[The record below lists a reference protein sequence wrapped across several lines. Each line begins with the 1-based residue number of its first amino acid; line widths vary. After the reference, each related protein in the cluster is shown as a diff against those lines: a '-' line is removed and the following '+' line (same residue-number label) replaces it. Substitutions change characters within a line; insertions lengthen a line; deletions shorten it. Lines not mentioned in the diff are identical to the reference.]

1 MAVLLRRL
9 HIPCTHTVAASAS
22 LLIILMKEFLKS
34 NGGWERQ
41 HTDIINLDCQKAS
54 VTVLFLSNLFLKPI
68 KLGSKY
74 FYMEDISYCYGPNPV
89 WDWTGRING
98 QFPSWQRLSDY
109 SIYITDCLIYLL
121 VIRKSHEQRKSA
133 DEASYEA
140 MAGNFSQI
148 TKFITSKGSW
158 CCI

>member
-1 MAVLLRRL
+1 MLFKKKNNKSISHTEIGYFLQTSQSLAQHYPLAQHCSACPPWPCMAVLLRRL

-98 QFPSWQRLSDY
+98 QFPS
-109 SIYITDCLIYLL
+109 
-121 VIRKSHEQRKSA
+121 
-133 DEASYEA
+133 
-140 MAGNFSQI
+140 
-148 TKFITSKGSW
+148 
-158 CCI
+158 